1 MRADAEP
8 IAGDE
13 NPETYGVPIASLHA
27 DHVAADNT
35 RIVNYKYAARQLL
48 PPSRIPGF
56 IFHQTERTADNGTN
70 PCFGNSALC
79 FDNNTRDFD
88 LLGYK
93 YSLLSTVGTAGLNNV
108 VTMIPARDPTEFALF
123 PAADR
128 AFIRQWLEWTDV
140 HAEYLANTAPIATLP
155 PPGLGVVDGTCAMLR
170 DEGFLFLFNPSMR
183 PLSVRLILDESVG
196 ISNASAARF
205 FHVSEMFPRVL
216 PLGRYSHAQTL
227 TVALEGSSALV
238 LSVLLATDHAAR
250 GPPIVGLTGR
260 LRSPPSAASA
270 PLEWE
275 GAEGVPG
282 NTVTATVSPEL
293 LANASAGIRV
303 NGVECSSLVA
313 ARPNGP
319 LTLAVTF
326 KEGPVVQHAQP
337 LGPLPPRTNR
347 GGRWRATFMVPT
359 AVFAQLSA
367 RQAAYPVPWTAAE
380 HNATWLV
387 PSRLLAYVMI
397 ARPNDGWKINA
408 TIDGVAVPVHR
419 SYNSR
424 KRHRRGAVACRS
436 PRSCLGRLLRD
447 RALQPISSHLPFT
460 IDDMSRC
467 ARVRLAAT
475 VPQAGSSARAAFL
488 ASTSIYPPL
497 ASPQTPTTRSRSSCH
512 SSPLGRSRAPSLRTS
527 TLRTLRP

>member
-1 MRADAEP
+1 
-8 IAGDE
+8 
-13 NPETYGVPIASLHA
+13 
-27 DHVAADNT
+27 
-35 RIVNYKYAARQLL
+35 
-48 PPSRIPGF
+48 
-56 IFHQTERTADNGTN
+56 
-70 PCFGNSALC
+70 
-79 FDNNTRDFD
+79 
-88 LLGYK
+88 
-93 YSLLSTVGTAGLNNV
+93 
-108 VTMIPARDPTEFALF
+108 MIPARDPTEFALF